1 LNLRETVSCG
11 KNASSKDQE
20 TYFFCSKEHTTPNEF
35 VVIRVG
41 HPLKHPKVTQS
52 QQTKQLLGGLLT
64 GCTIACM
71 QTGKYHQRKSVSHLF
86 LQLLETCQPTN
97 HSETAVLAY
106 LTVTTSSWWQGHRI
120 PAVPCKLG
128 NGNSVISVCKQE

>member
-1 LNLRETVSCG
+1 MPVLKIKKLISSAQKNTPLQMNLWLS
-11 KNASSKDQE
+11 
-20 TYFFCSKEHTTPNEF
+20 
-35 VVIRVG
+35 RVG

-86 LQLLETCQPTN
+86 LQLLETRQPTN

-106 LTVTTSSWWQGHRI
+106 LTQSQQ
-120 PAVPCKLG
+120 ALG
-128 NGNSVISVCKQE
+128 GKFTESQLFQVS

>member
-1 LNLRETVSCG
+1 LSLRETVSCG

-106 LTVTTSSWWQGHRI
+106 LTQSQQ
-120 PAVPCKLG
+120 ALG
-128 NGNSVISVCKQE
+128 GKFTESQLFHVS